1 MGYRIYHSDAFVL
14 SFTPRRE
21 ADGAVDLFTRTHG
34 RLQALAQSARL
45 ERSKLRYA
53 LQPFTRARVALVRG
67 RAQWRV
73 TGAHARENPLMDDA
87 LDAEMRLLV
96 RRVWHVMARLVRGE
110 MPLPALFSLMEHF
123 YDALAPAAT
132 CAAHRKV
139 LERFTL
145 YLMCAHLGY
154 AGKESIPSLA
164 WLFQEEHPL
173 APAALAR
180 GVPHCRALTQRINAA
195 LAESHL

>member
-1 MGYRIYHSDAFVL
+1 MGYRIYHTDAFVL
-14 SFTPRRE
+14 SIAPRRE
-21 ADGAVDLFTRTHG
+21 ADGAVDLFTREHG

-73 TGAHARENPLMDDA
+73 TGAHARENPLLDDA
-87 LDAEMRLLV
+87 LDADTRLLV
-96 RRVWHVMARLVRGE
+96 RRVWYVMARLVRGE

-123 YDALAPAAT
+123 YDALARAAP
-132 CAAHRKV
+132 CATHRKV

-154 AGKESIPSLA
+154 AGKKGIPALT
-164 WLFQEEHPL
+164 WLFEEENPL
-173 APAALAR
+173 TPAALAR
-180 GVPHCRALTQRINAA
+180 GAPHCHTLTRRINAA